1 MDTRHEE
8 VTITLRLP
16 AAVAEGMQQSARED
30 DRSLDGELVR
40 ASREYRARRKR
51 AK

>member
-1 MDTRHEE
+1 MDARHEH

-16 AAVAEGMQQSARED
+16 AAVAEGMQQSAREP
-30 DRSLDGELVR
+30 DRCLNGEIVR
-40 ASREYRARRKR
+40 ALREDRARRKR